1 MMRDGLHL
9 RRKIVSLLA
18 GIGLATMLVSCGYSE
33 EEEAMKQKGV
43 DALGAGDYAGAVTS
57 FNSALSMSNGRVRA
71 EEIDICYYKAAAQYL
86 AGEEQEALN
95 TYTALLRFDE
105 KNVDAYY
112 LRGMLYAKMGNAE
125 KAKADFDKAMKLD
138 PKDYE
143 RYLRIYRNLASLNM
157 GEMAD
162 QYLDKLLQTDSTSK
176 EAYSAKGMALE
187 IRGDYDSAA
196 ENYEKALKK
205 GDTSAY
211 IDLARIQGLKGE
223 MDAAASYLKSYQK
236 EVKPNS
242 LSYNAVGQLEL
253 SQGNYADALE
263 SFQKGLALEKVT
275 NRQELRRNE
284 IIALEYTGDFAQAK
298 EKAASY
304 VCDYPADQ
312 EMLNENV
319 FLSTR

>member
-236 EVKPNS
+236 EAKPNS

-253 SQGNYADALE
+253 SQGKYADALE

-304 VCDYPADQ
+304 VADYPADQ